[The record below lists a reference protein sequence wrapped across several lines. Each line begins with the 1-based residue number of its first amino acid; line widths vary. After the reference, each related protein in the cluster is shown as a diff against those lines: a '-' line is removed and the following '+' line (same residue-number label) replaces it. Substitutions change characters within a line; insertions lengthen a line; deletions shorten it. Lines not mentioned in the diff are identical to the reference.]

1 MRMQLNPWKSD
12 QERISLLDAS
22 IRAQVKQRGLYYIR
36 ILALLSALYWVVS
49 CLVYGAV
56 YKRSRMVHNALLQI
70 IDLDHGPVGQNIT
83 NSVLQIPPA
92 LELPRWQL
100 LDRDFDGQLSEVR
113 EWVRK
118 HGWGAI
124 VINPGA
130 SQRLQQADINYSP
143 KQAITV
149 IHNTGRQPII
159 TVSYL
164 APALTNAVTRAIYQF
179 TLTHLESLRSQPQLL
194 ASNPQ
199 LLSTLVQSPI
209 SYTSEDVGLFSFS
222 LSPIIC
228 IFGFLV
234 GLVMMIE
241 ALIQWKMTT
250 LDFFLKVKHW
260 QVWLASFGLVTLWA
274 VFVAM
279 HSALAV
285 AAFQGPQYSSHA
297 LPFTVGRFFALW
309 FNIAITLAALGM
321 WLCNWYLVLSPEFF
335 GVPTLI
341 TVISNVASL
350 MTDVDLAPHFF
361 RWFRIQPF
369 NNGSMLFQYILSGS
383 YPRIALNVSI
393 LLGEW
398 AAMSVILFATTWV
411 RQTTLLLGIADNAGW
426 LRGSIFF
433 HSDIPYYKD
442 VLPVVHKAASFPFE
456 PRRTRSFVISESTGE
471 TASLKEG
478 NLGV

>member
-1 MRMQLNPWKSD
+1 LNPWKCD
-12 QERISLLDAS
+12 QERISFFDTN
-22 IRAQVKQRGLYYIR
+22 IRSLVKQRGLYYIR
-36 ILALLSALYWVVS
+36 ILVIQSALYWVAS
-49 CLVYGAV
+49 CLIYGTV
-56 YKRSRMVHNALLQI
+56 YKRSRMTHHASLSI
-70 IDLDHGPVGQNIT
+70 IDLDHGPIGQSIT
-83 NSVLQIPPA
+83 NTILQIPQT
-92 LELPRWQL
+92 LQSPRWQL
-100 LDRDFDGQLSEVR
+100 LNRNFNGQLSEVR

-130 SQRLQQADINYSP
+130 SQRLQQASIGYNP
-143 KQAITV
+143 KTAITV
-149 IHNTGRQPII
+149 ISNTGRQPITTI
-159 TVSYL
+159 SYL
-164 APALTNAVTRAIYQF
+164 APALTNAVNLAIQQF
-179 TLTHLESLRSQPQLL
+179 TLAHLESIRSQPQRLL
-194 ASNPQ
+194 ASSPQ
-199 LLSTLVQSPI
+199 QLSTLVQSPI
-209 SYTSEDVGLFSFS
+209 SYTSEDVGPFSFS

-234 GLVMMIE
+234 GLLMMVE

-250 LDFFLKVKHW
+250 LNFFLKVKHW

-274 VFVAM
+274 LFVSM

-285 AAFQGPQYSSHA
+285 AAFRGPHYSSHA
-297 LPFTVGRFFALW
+297 LLFTVGRFFSLW
-309 FNIAITLAALGM
+309 FSIAITLAALGM

-335 GVPTLI
+335 GLPTLI

-350 MTDVDLAPHFF
+350 MTDIDLAPHFF

-369 NNGSMLFQYILSGS
+369 ANGSMLFRYILSGS

-398 AAMSVILFATTWV
+398 AAMSIILFATTWI

-442 VLPVVHKAASFPFE
+442 TVAAVHKAASFPFE
-456 PRRTRSFVISESTGE
+456 TRRTRSFAISESLGD

>member
-1 MRMQLNPWKSD
+1 M
-12 QERISLLDAS
+12 
-22 IRAQVKQRGLYYIR
+22 
-36 ILALLSALYWVVS
+36 
-49 CLVYGAV
+49 
-56 YKRSRMVHNALLQI
+56 
-70 IDLDHGPVGQNIT
+70 DHGPVGQSISK
-83 NSVLQIPPA
+83 SVLQIPPSP
-92 LELPRWQL
+92 ESPRWQL
-100 LDRDFDGQLSEVR
+100 LDGDFNGQLR
-113 EWVRK
+113 AAQEWVRK

-130 SQRLQQADINYSP
+130 SQRLEQADANYNP

-149 IHNTGRQPII
+149 ISNTGRQPII

-164 APALTNAVTRAIYQF
+164 EPAMTNAVSGAISQF
-179 TLTHLESLRSQPQLL
+179 TLTHLESIRSQPR
-194 ASNPQ
+194 ASTR
-199 LLSTLVQSPI
+199 LLSTLVQSPV
-209 SYTSEDVGLFSFS
+209 SYTSVDVGRFDFS

-234 GLVMMIE
+234 GLLMMVE

-250 LDFFLKVKHW
+250 LGFFLKVKHW
-260 QVWLASFGLVTLWA
+260 QVWLASLGLVTLWA

-297 LPFTVGRFFALW
+297 LPFTVGRFFSLW
-309 FNIAITLAALGM
+309 FSIAATLAALGT

-350 MTDVDLAPHFF
+350 MTEVDLAPHFF
-361 RWFRIQPF
+361 RWFRVQPF
-369 NNGSMLFQYILSGS
+369 NNGSMLFRYILSGS

-393 LLGEW
+393 LVGEW
-398 AAMSVILFATTWV
+398 AAMSVCLFATTWV

-426 LRGSIFF
+426 LRGSMFF

-442 VLPVVHKAASFPFE
+442 AVPAVRKAASLPLE
-456 PRRTRSFVISESTGE
+456 SRRARSFVVSEDAGD